1 MPTSSRIML
10 GALGLFALV
19 VVGWLL
25 LVWPAYREAGAV
37 HERVAELRRKS
48 EGAVGQAREI
58 DRLTAE
64 LEAVSKRI
72 ESEFKVIPDSPN
84 IAGLM
89 RALSLPVDGVT
100 IKDQTF
106 TAGQPKDTAAGAGFP
121 FQALPLTVEMV
132 ARFDAV
138 FALLRAAESQEHLVR
153 VSSVNMSASRD
164 DAQAV
169 PLVTASVRLE
179 AVFEPLRA
187 QEGR

>member
-1 MPTSSRIML
+1 MPTSNRIML
-10 GALGLFALV
+10 GALGFFALV
-19 VVGWLL
+19 LVGWLVI
-25 LVWPAYREAGAV
+25 VWPAYREAGAI

-58 DRLTAE
+58 DRLTASF
-64 LEAVSKRI
+64 EAASKRI
-72 ESEFKVIPDSPN
+72 ESEFKGIPESPN

-89 RALSLPVDGVT
+89 RDLSLPVDGVT
-100 IKDQTF
+100 VQDQTF
-106 TAGQPKDTAAGAGFP
+106 TTGQPNDAVAGAGFP
-121 FQALPLTVEMV
+121 FQALSLTVDMV
-132 ARFDAV
+132 ARFDAL

-153 VSSVNMSASRD
+153 VSSVNMAASRD

>member
-1 MPTSSRIML
+1 MATANSGR
-10 GALGLFALV
+10 
-19 VVGWLL
+19 WLL
-25 LVWPAYREAGAV
+25 IVWPAYRETGAV
-37 HERVAELRRKS
+37 QERVAELRWKS
-48 EGAVGQAREI
+48 EGAVGQALEI
-58 DRLTAE
+58 DRLTAAF
-64 LEAVSKRI
+64 EASSQRI

-100 IKDQTF
+100 IRDQTF
-106 TAGQPKDTAAGAGFP
+106 TAGQPKDTVDEAGFP
-121 FQALPLTVEMV
+121 FQALPLTVDMV

-138 FALLRAAESQEHLVR
+138 FALLRAAESQQHLVR
-153 VSSVNMSASRD
+153 VSSVNMEASRD

-179 AVFEPLRA
+179 AVFEPLHT